1 MVALR
6 QQGATYPAADM
17 HVALVHIRHAASGG
31 VEAYLTNL
39 ARHLAKSGHT
49 VSIICNRHGEQPHP
63 GVRFVRLR
71 PLHVGGPSRL
81 WAFAKAVERH
91 LERTHYDVVYGL
103 GKTWSHDL
111 VRMGGGCHQT
121 FLDLASGFERRSF
134 PPSPWTWLK
143 DRVALAIEA
152 RSVAPATCKLVI
164 TNSEMVKRDVCTR
177 HGLPAD
183 HVRVIHNGVDGERFH
198 PRHRQEAG
206 ARLRQDCGFTAEHQV
221 VLFLGS
227 GYMRKGL
234 DLVLRAFPGLLQQ
247 RPTARLL
254 VVGYDSAQA
263 RFQSMARELGIAP
276 ATCFLG
282 GRGDAP
288 TCYGA
293 ADLYVLPTRY
303 DPFANSTLEALAS
316 GLPVITSDTNGG
328 AEVVTPEAGEVIA
341 YDALPSRLGAAMYA
355 WSDPQRLSDARAH
368 ARQAAE
374 HHPLEGKMASVASV
388 LTELCV
394 RKSEELSPPLRNDP
408 I

>member
-6 QQGATYPAADM
+6 QPVATYSEADM

-39 ARHLAKSGHT
+39 ARYLAKAGHA
-49 VSIICNRHGEQPHP
+49 VSIICSRHGEPPHSD
-63 GVRFVRLR
+63 VRFVRLR
-71 PLHVGGPSRL
+71 PLHIGGPSRL
-81 WAFAKAVERH
+81 WTFAKAVERH
-91 LERTHYDVVYGL
+91 LKHTHYDVVYGL
-103 GKTWSHDL
+103 GKTWSHDV
-111 VRMGGGCHQT
+111 VRLGGGCHQT

-134 PPSPWTWLK
+134 PPSPWMWLK

-152 RSVAPATCKLVI
+152 RSVAPSTCKLVI
-164 TNSEMVKRDVCTR
+164 ANSEMVKRDVCAR

-198 PRHRQEAG
+198 PRQRQEAG
-206 ARLRQDCGFTAEHQV
+206 ARLRQECGFTDEHQV

-234 DLVLRAFPGLLQQ
+234 DLVLRAFPTLLKQ

-254 VVGYDSAQA
+254 IVGYDSAQA
-263 RFQSMARELGIAP
+263 QFQSLASELGIAS

-282 GRGDAP
+282 GRSDAP
-288 TCYGA
+288 VCYGA

-328 AEVVTPEAGEVIA
+328 SEVVTAEAGEVISYRELSA
-341 YDALPSRLGAAMYA
+341 RLGKAMYE
-355 WSDPQRLSDARAH
+355 WSDPQRLAAAREP
-368 ARQAAE
+368 ARRAAE
-374 HHPLEGKMASVASV
+374 RHPLVDKLASALSV
-388 LTELCV
+388 LEALV
-394 RKSEELSPPLRNDP
+394 R
-408 I
+408 